1 MRGAR
6 GICVRCASFKD
17 RALGSCPACGHRP
30 EGEERPV
37 AWLFSRHFLDADELE
52 EAAARLSGG
61 EEVRPTPQLLRLARS
76 ALDPSARGVDLPQT
90 RLSRELPL
98 SGEQQV
104 LLGLANVV
112 FTPLL
117 GFVLWWGLRQ
127 TRPVAARQ
135 TLRITAP
142 VALVLGALWLSVFAI
157 QGGPG

>member
-1 MRGAR
+1 MRVER

-30 EGEERPV
+30 EGEERLL
-37 AWLFSRHFLDADELE
+37 AWLFSRNFLDADELE
-52 EAAARLSGG
+52 EAATRLSAG
-61 EEVRPTPQLLRLARS
+61 EEVRPTPQLIRLARAALYPAS
-76 ALDPSARGVDLPQT
+76 AQAGLPPT
-90 RLSRELPL
+90 RLGREQPL

-104 LLGLANVV
+104 LLGFANVLL
-112 FTPLL
+112 TPLF
-117 GFVLWWGLRQ
+117 GFVLWWGFRQ

-157 QGGPG
+157 QRL